1 MKAKNI
7 RIALLTLWLGASA
20 TASDQSGNPILK
32 IGDPGFLYTA
42 DPSMRS
48 ARAATN
54 SNPNSDRQE
63 IKAQES
69 SSILK
74 SRIHRMNKILAALAV
89 VVTSASSLLADNP
102 IIKHIFTADPSAHL
116 FEGKVFIYPS
126 HDQDKPDWFNMV
138 DYHVFSSTNLVDWTD
153 HGVALHVKDVPWAKE
168 YMWAPDCAYK
178 DGTYFFYFPARD
190 KAGEF
195 RIGVATS
202 TSPAGPFKPEPKPI
216 EGSFS
221 IDPSVF
227 IDEDGVAYM
236 YFGGL
241 GEHGKA
247 ESPMVAR
254 MKDNMKEFAEEPKRI
269 QGADFFFEGAWMNKI
284 NDTYYLSYSTGNMNK
299 DYKPSAIA
307 YATSDSP
314 YGPFKY
320 QGVILKSVGIW
331 TNHHSIINI
340 NGDWYLFYH
349 NGALPGG
356 GQHKRSVCV
365 DRLYFNPDGTIQMV
379 EPTKEGVPAVDL
391 GKPSVQ

>member
-1 MKAKNI
+1 
-7 RIALLTLWLGASA
+7 
-20 TASDQSGNPILK
+20 
-32 IGDPGFLYTA
+32 
-42 DPSMRS
+42 
-48 ARAATN
+48 
-54 SNPNSDRQE
+54 
-63 IKAQES
+63 
-69 SSILK
+69 
-74 SRIHRMNKILAALAV
+74 MNKIIVGLAV
-89 VVTSASSLLADNP
+89 VAASASSLMADNP

-116 FEGKVFIYPS
+116 YEGKVFIYPS

-202 TSPAGPFKPEPKPI
+202 TSPAGPFKPEPNPI

-227 IDEDGVAYM
+227 IDDDGAAYM

-254 MKDNMKEFAEEPKRI
+254 MKDNMKEFAETPRRI
-269 QGADFFFEGAWMNKI
+269 EGADFFFEGAWMNKI
-284 NDTYYLSYSTGNMNK
+284 NGTYYLSYSTGNMNK

-320 QGVILKSVGIW
+320 QGVILKSLGIW
-331 TNHHSIINI
+331 TNHHSIINL
-340 NGDWYLFYH
+340 NGDWYIFYH

-356 GQHKRSVCV
+356 GKNNRSVCL
-365 DRLYFNPDGTIQMV
+365 DRLYFNPDGTIKMV

-391 GKPSVQ
+391 SKPSAQ